1 MEGYN
6 ISLQIGTKTLLGRTQ
21 DDLNISANIKESLTK
36 DDQGAKQY
44 AVTSHTVTFA
54 VSAILSINPS
64 TGTPTQLDR
73 DDVIAMALKTGSEA
87 IVAVKYLCS
96 GGDTY
101 GGNAIITG
109 YTESS
114 SSSADEDATISLNLQ
129 ISGAFT
135 KQQN

>member
-21 DDLNISANIKESLTK
+21 DDLNISANVKESLTK
-36 DDQGAKQY
+36 DDAGATKY
-44 AVTSHTVTFA
+44 MVTSHTVTFS
-54 VSAILSINPS
+54 VSAILALNGS
-64 TGTPTQLDR
+64 TSTQLDR
-73 DDVIAMALKTGSEA
+73 DDVIELALKTGA
-87 IVAVKYLCS
+87 DAKVAVKYLCN

-101 GGNAIITG
+101 GGEAIITG

-114 SSSADEDATISLNLQ
+114 SASADEDATISLNLQ

-135 KQQN
+135 KQTS